1 MTTMVTAMAMA
12 GIIVPLGPMRPG
24 LSLARSLVR
33 R

>member
-1 MTTMVTAMAMA
+1 MITMVTAMAME
-12 GIIVPLGPMRPG
+12 GSIPVGPMRPG